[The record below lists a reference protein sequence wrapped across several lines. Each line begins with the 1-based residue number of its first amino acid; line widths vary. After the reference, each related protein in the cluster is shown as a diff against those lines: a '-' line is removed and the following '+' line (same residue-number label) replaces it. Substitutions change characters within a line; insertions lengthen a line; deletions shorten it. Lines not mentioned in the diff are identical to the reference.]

1 MIKLTNLLL
10 PISYQEDDV
19 KVLAANKMHISY
31 KQIKKWQYLKKS
43 LDARKKKGL
52 HYVLSIAVTLET
64 PELEQKV
71 LKRNTTSKGMT
82 IGLSS
87 YTPIS
92 YEIPDFHNMLC
103 ERSVIV
109 GFGPAGMFA
118 AYVLAKAGLK
128 PIVLE
133 RGAPV
138 EERTK
143 EVEHFF
149 QTGILNPNTNVQFG
163 EGGAGTFSDGK
174 LHTGIHDPR
183 IQFVLKLFVEFGAP
197 SDILY
202 QAKPHIGTDYLVSVV
217 KNIREKIIEYGG
229 EVHFYAKWCAF
240 EASKQQLQ
248 SISYMDVRTKQI
260 YMVKTNVCIM
270 AIGHSA
276 RDVFAYLKQEQIAM
290 EAKNF
295 AVGVRIEHLQDT
307 INRGLYGTDVD
318 FEKLPAADYKL
329 AVHLLSGH
337 SLYTFCMCPG
347 GFVVASAS
355 EENRLV
361 VNGMSYRKR
370 DGVNAN
376 SALLVGIS
384 PDQFHSSD
392 PLAGLHFQEKLEE
405 QAFSLGEKPYYAPVC
420 RVEDFLLH
428 KTSKS
433 FGIVKPTYQPG
444 TTFASPDAY
453 LPSFVV
459 ESLRDGI
466 CKMAQKLPGFDHPD
480 ALLTGVESR
489 SSSPVRIIRSADTYQ
504 SVSLNGLY
512 PCGEGA
518 GYAGGITSAAVDGI
532 KCAEAVLK
540 SMDLNSRR

>member
-1 MIKLTNLLL
+1 M
-10 PISYQEDDV
+10 
-19 KVLAANKMHISY
+19 
-31 KQIKKWQYLKKS
+31 
-43 LDARKKKGL
+43 
-52 HYVLSIAVTLET
+52 LSIAVTLET

-103 ERSVIV
+103 ERPVIV

-118 AYVLAKAGLK
+118 AYVFARAGLK

-376 SALLVGIS
+376 SAVLVNVTPS
-384 PDQFHSSD
+384 DFASSNV
-392 PLAGLHFQEKLEE
+392 LAGIDFQKDLEE
-405 QAFSLGEKPYYAPVC
+405 KAFVLGGSNYFAPVQ
-420 RVEDFLLH
+420 RFEDFDNNI
-428 KTSKS
+428 KS
-433 FGIVKPTYQPG
+433 TFIGTVKPSYKPG
-444 TTFASPDAY
+444 YTLANLNDIM
-453 LPSFVV
+453 PSFV
-459 ESLRDGI
+459 SQTLKDGI
-466 CKMAQKLPGFDHPD
+466 KFFDTRLHGFANPD
-480 ALLTGVESR
+480 SILTGMETR
-489 SSSPVRIIRSADTYQ
+489 SSSPVRILRDENL
-504 SVSLNGLY
+504 VSNIHGVY

-518 GYAGGITSAAVDGI
+518 GYAGGIMSAAVDGI
-532 KCAEAVLK
+532 KCAIAAIK
-540 SMDLNSRR
+540 

>member
-19 KVLAANKMHISY
+19 KALAANKMHISY

-103 ERSVIV
+103 ERPVIV

-307 INRGLYGTDVD
+307 INRGLYGN
-318 FEKLPAADYKL
+318 FQQQI
-329 AVHLLSGH
+329 
-337 SLYTFCMCPG
+337 
-347 GFVVASAS
+347 
-355 EENRLV
+355 
-361 VNGMSYRKR
+361 
-370 DGVNAN
+370 
-376 SALLVGIS
+376 IS
-384 PDQFHSSD
+384 
-392 PLAGLHFQEKLEE
+392 
-405 QAFSLGEKPYYAPVC
+405 
-420 RVEDFLLH
+420 
-428 KTSKS
+428 
-433 FGIVKPTYQPG
+433 
-444 TTFASPDAY
+444 
-453 LPSFVV
+453 
-459 ESLRDGI
+459 
-466 CKMAQKLPGFDHPD
+466 
-480 ALLTGVESR
+480 
-489 SSSPVRIIRSADTYQ
+489 
-504 SVSLNGLY
+504 
-512 PCGEGA
+512 
-518 GYAGGITSAAVDGI
+518 
-532 KCAEAVLK
+532 
-540 SMDLNSRR
+540 